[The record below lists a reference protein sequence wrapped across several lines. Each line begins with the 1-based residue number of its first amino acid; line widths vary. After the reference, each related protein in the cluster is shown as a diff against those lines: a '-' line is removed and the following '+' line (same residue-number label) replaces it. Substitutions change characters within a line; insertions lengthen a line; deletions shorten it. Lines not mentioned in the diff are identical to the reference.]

1 MLGWIFFIICYLFY
15 AVLSTEKKNQG
26 FAKWFFLIFL
36 ILFTGFRY
44 RIGWDYDS
52 YNRMF
57 YEIKEVESIEIAWR
71 YLIIVLNLFS
81 NNSQLLF
88 LTSAL
93 IIYSA
98 IFKFT
103 YKYSEFPVLSLFV
116 FICSPF
122 YFAESLSVLRQYV
135 SIVLFLYSYKYILS
149 RDIYKFT
156 LANLFGLAFHF
167 SSLLYFPL
175 YFIVNRKIGNLVFI
189 SLLGTA
195 LFSFSIISSYLPQ
208 VDLLVKYA
216 VYTNDAFHMD
226 SNSGIDQLIRFVIF
240 FLVLFSRKK
249 LNYDKDLFIRSAINL
264 FLIGVI
270 ICTGLYFYPPF
281 RRISYGFMIFEML
294 VIPVMF
300 KAYFK
305 NQYPIRSIILAG
317 YFLFSIL
324 TFGKKWWPNKT
335 DYSGTNTIYEMRLFV
350 DKPIP
355 KTELN

>member
-1 MLGWIFFIICYLFY
+1 MLGWTFLIIIFLIYS
-15 AVLSTEKKNQG
+15 VLSYEKRFQG

-44 RIGWDYDS
+44 RIGYDYDS

-57 YEIKEVESIEIAWR
+57 YDIKEVETVEIAWR

-88 LTSAL
+88 LTAAI

-98 IFKFT
+98 IFNFT
-103 YKYSEFPVLSLFV
+103 YKYSEFPVLSIFV

-122 YFAESLSVLRQYV
+122 YFAESLSVLRQYI
-135 SIVLFLYSYKYILS
+135 SIILFLFSYKYILS

-156 LANLFGLAFHF
+156 LVNLFGLAFHF
-167 SSLLYFPL
+167 SSLLYFTL
-175 YFIVNRKIGNLVFI
+175 YFIVNKKISNLVFLFLFVI
-189 SLLGTA
+189 SL
-195 LFSFSIISSYLPQ
+195 FSYSIISSLLPQ

-216 VYTNDAFHMD
+216 VYTNEAFHLD
-226 SNSGIDQLIRFVIF
+226 SNTGVDQIIRFVIF

-249 LNYDKDLFIRSAINL
+249 LNYEEDLFMRSAINL
-264 FLIGVI
+264 FLIGII

-305 NQYPIRSIILAG
+305 NQYPLRSIMLAG

-324 TFGKKWWPNKT
+324 TFGKRWWPNKT
-335 DYSGTNTIYEMRLFV
+335 DYSGTNTIYEMKLFV